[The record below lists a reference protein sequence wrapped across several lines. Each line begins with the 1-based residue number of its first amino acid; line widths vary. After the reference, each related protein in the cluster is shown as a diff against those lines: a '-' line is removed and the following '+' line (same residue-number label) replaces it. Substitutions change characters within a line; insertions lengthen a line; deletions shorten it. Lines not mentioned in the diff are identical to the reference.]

1 MRAIKLGSLLI
12 LVAGFIIG
20 LILISSCDTGTSGE
34 SFVDIP
40 DGPKQI
46 FRGGY
51 GNIVIKYQPPPEPI
65 FKVDNATRYLDFNQ
79 LQQKYGIIE
88 QPLVVAYN
96 VKSSVVSVSI
106 ESNTLEP
113 AFDSEVIAVIKSWI
127 YSRWGFGRMK
137 IKVEMARSRIT
148 VDRRGI
154 DLAEPVPGQS
164 VPTFGES
171 KEMVA
176 SYGFNK
182 VIEGNL

>member
-1 MRAIKLGSLLI
+1 MRIIKLGTLLI
-12 LVAGFIIG
+12 LAAGFIIG
-20 LILISSCDTGTSGE
+20 LLLVSSCDTGATGE

-79 LQQKYGIIE
+79 LQQKFGIVE

-96 VKSSVVSVSI
+96 VKSSVISASI

-113 AFDSEVIAVIKSWI
+113 GFDSEVLAVIKSWI

-137 IKVEMARSRIT
+137 IKVEMSRSRIT

-154 DLAEPVPGQS
+154 SLADAVPGQS
-164 VPTFGES
+164 IPTFGEL